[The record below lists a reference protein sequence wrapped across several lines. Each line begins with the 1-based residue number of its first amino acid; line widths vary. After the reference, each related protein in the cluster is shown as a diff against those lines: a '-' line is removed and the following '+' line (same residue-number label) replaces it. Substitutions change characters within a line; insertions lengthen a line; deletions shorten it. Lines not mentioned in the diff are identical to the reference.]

1 MKKSLRT
8 NTIIAIIL
16 GAAVLSGAII
26 FASSRIV
33 TRMVDNEFKG
43 RANDLSETLA
53 VSIDTDNA
61 RAVRDAVMEIYNNC
75 DNKVSSDDWGSDA
88 FNEYTAQY
96 EEITKMPEYKAL
108 KKELTAIQDVND
120 VDCVY
125 TVYVDIP
132 TEAFI
137 YLVDAAHEDACPVGC
152 IDPIYEM
159 NRKVLKNPSVGFPSY
174 VTNTEE
180 YGWLVTAGVPAYDD
194 DGELVCYTFTDISM
208 NEVRANQTKNL
219 VFMIVIELILT
230 VLIAFLVIRIV
241 TKRIVK
247 PLNMLTEAAAN
258 YYKEESNYHS
268 SFSSLDIRTGDEIE
282 ELSESMKQMERDIN
296 DNTAHILELSE
307 ELFESRTEAIHLN
320 ELAKKDA
327 LTGVR
332 NKYSYDEEIKVLDF
346 AIKGGDT
353 QIGLAI
359 FDLDDLK
366 GINDTYGHATGDIA
380 IRSLAQLI
388 CRVFDHSPVFRIG
401 GDEFVAVLRGHDY
414 EHAEE
419 LVDEFKDLIGTIR
432 EDKSL
437 GPGERISASVGYAL
451 YNKRD
456 GGVSGLFK
464 RADSDMYERKR
475 AYKMSRD

>member
-1 MKKSLRT
+1 M
-8 NTIIAIIL
+8 AMIIL
-16 GAAVLSGAII
+16 LEV
-26 FASSRIV
+26 
-33 TRMVDNEFKG
+33 
-43 RANDLSETLA
+43 
-53 VSIDTDNA
+53 
-61 RAVRDAVMEIYNNC
+61 
-75 DNKVSSDDWGSDA
+75 
-88 FNEYTAQY
+88 
-96 EEITKMPEYKAL
+96 AL
-108 KKELTAIQDVND
+108 
-120 VDCVY
+120 
-125 TVYVDIP
+125 
-132 TEAFI
+132 AFI
-137 YLVDAAHEDACPVGC
+137 
-152 IDPIYEM
+152 
-159 NRKVLKNPSVGFPSY
+159 
-174 VTNTEE
+174 
-180 YGWLVTAGVPAYDD
+180 
-194 DGELVCYTFTDISM
+194 
-208 NEVRANQTKNL
+208 
-219 VFMIVIELILT
+219 
-230 VLIAFLVIRIV
+230 IAFLVIRAIS
-241 TKRIVK
+241 RSIIK
-247 PLNMLTEAAAN
+247 PINELTDAAAGF
-258 YYKEESNYHS
+258 YREESMHHS
-268 SFSSLDIRTGDEIE
+268 SFSSLDIKTGDEIE
-282 ELSESMKQMERDIN
+282 TLSESMKQMERDIN

-332 NKYSYDEEIKVLDF
+332 NKYSYDEEIKVIDF

-437 GPGERISASVGYAL
+437 GPGERISASLGYAL

>member
-1 MKKSLRT
+1 MRNSLRI
-8 NTIIAIIL
+8 NTIIVIIVS
-16 GAAVLSGAII
+16 AAVLCGAVI
-26 FASSRIV
+26 AVSSRIV
-33 TRMVDNEFKG
+33 TGLIDDEFRS
-43 RANDLSETLA
+43 RANDLSETMA
-53 VSIDTDNA
+53 VSIDPDNA
-61 RAVRDAVMEIYNNC
+61 RIVCDAVMDIYRNC
-75 DNKVSSDDWGSDA
+75 DNPVTSEDWGSDA
-88 FNEYTAQY
+88 FNEYTRQY
-96 EEITKMPEYKAL
+96 SGIAEMPEYKAL

-120 VDCVY
+120 VNCVY
-125 TVYVDIP
+125 TVCVDIP

-137 YLVDAAHEDACPVGC
+137 YIVDAAHEDPCPVGC

-180 YGWLVTAGVPAYDD
+180 YGWLVTAGAPVYDD
-194 DGELVCYTFTDISM
+194 NGELVCYTFTDISM
-208 NEVRANQTKNL
+208 NEVRADQKKNL
-219 VFMIVIELILT
+219 IMIILIELALT
-230 VLIAFLVIRIV
+230 ALIAFLVIRLV
-241 TKRIVK
+241 TRRIVK
-247 PLNMLTEAAAN
+247 PVNMLTEAAAN

-307 ELFESRTEAIHLN
+307 ELLESRTEAIHLN

-332 NKYSYDEEIKVLDF
+332 NKYSYDEEIKALDSV
-346 AIKGGDT
+346 IRSGDT
-353 QIGLAI
+353 GIGLAV

-366 GINDTYGHATGDIA
+366 GINDTYGHSTGDIA

-388 CRVFDHSPVFRIG
+388 CRVFDHSPVFRVG

-414 EHAEE
+414 DHAEE
-419 LVDEFKDLIGTIR
+419 LVDEFRDLVGTIR

-437 GPGERISASVGYAL
+437 GPGERISASAGYAL